1 MNIIQIYKQFPDH
14 DSCVKHL
21 EKVRWDNIAKCPYC
35 NSINATPVPK
45 ELRYHC
51 NNCNT
56 SFSVTV
62 GTIFH
67 KTKLDLQQ
75 WFVAIS
81 IILNAKKGI
90 SSRQLARDI
99 DVTKDTAWYVHMRIR
114 RALVE
119 YGDLLKGIVE
129 ADETFIGGKNKN
141 RHSDKKVSESQG
153 RSTKDKTPVMG
164 VIERGG
170 KIRAKKVKDT
180 TGKTI
185 KKFIIAN
192 VEKGATIMT
201 DEW

>member
-1 MNIIQIYKQFPDH
+1 MRKTRESY
-14 DSCVKHL
+14 
-21 EKVRWDNIAKCPYC
+21 
-35 NSINATPVPK
+35 
-45 ELRYHC
+45 LR
-51 NNCNT
+51 
-56 SFSVTV
+56 
-62 GTIFH
+62 
-67 KTKLDLQQ
+67 
-75 WFVAIS
+75 
-81 IILNAKKGI
+81 KKGDCY
-90 SSRQLARDI
+90 LPF
-99 DVTKDTAWYVHMRIR
+99 T